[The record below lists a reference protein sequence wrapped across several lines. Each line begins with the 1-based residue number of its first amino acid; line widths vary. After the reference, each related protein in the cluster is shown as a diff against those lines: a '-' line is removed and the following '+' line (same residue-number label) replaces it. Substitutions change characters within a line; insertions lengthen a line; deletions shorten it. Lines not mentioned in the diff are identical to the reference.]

1 MITIR
6 QMEIFAEVVRY
17 GSLRRT
23 AEVLGISQVAVSE
36 HVRALEKAL
45 DTALFTRRAGAAV
58 MLTDAGEEAN
68 RRIAGILAGVWS
80 LADGLTGRQ
89 SMKIAVPPFVLFRLE
104 KRLEAFQAAHP
115 EVEVVMDTADRT
127 LDEVRDA
134 VDAGDL
140 DVGYAFC
147 ASGVTG
153 AVGERVGREP
163 LAIVVGPTHPLA
175 GRSRVTVP
183 ELRRF
188 PAIHLTRGRSLRTL
202 VDWALAS
209 VGLGDTDVEIES
221 DEFGLLLST
230 VHRGRGFLCMF
241 APQQDVSGTEG
252 VRHPADPMTYGL
264 VRLALDVPVP
274 SLDVRRLYAP
284 AGRRHTALRGL
295 LDALD
300 APDLPGAAGCPA
312 VSA

>member
-6 QMEIFAEVVRY
+6 QMEIFTEVVRC
-17 GSLRRT
+17 GSFRRT

-45 DTALFTRRAGAAV
+45 GTPLFTRRAGAAV
-58 MLTDAGEEAN
+58 MLTEAGEEAD
-68 RRIAGILAGVWS
+68 RRIARILVGVRG

-89 SMKIAVPPFVLFRLE
+89 SMTLAVPPFVLFRLE
-104 KRLEAFQAAHP
+104 KRLEAFQAARP
-115 EVEVVMDTADRT
+115 EVEVRRDTADRT

-147 ASGVTG
+147 ARGVTG

-183 ELRRF
+183 ELRQF

-202 VDWALAS
+202 VDGVLAS

-230 VHRGRGFLCMF
+230 VHRGRGFICMF
-241 APQQDVSGTEG
+241 APQQDASGTEG
-252 VRHPADPMTYGL
+252 SRHPADPMTYGL
-264 VRLALDVPVP
+264 VRLALEVPLP
-274 SLDVRRLYAP
+274 SLDVRRLYPP
-284 AGRRHTALRGL
+284 AGRRHPALRGL
-295 LDALD
+295 LDVLD
-300 APDLPGAAGCPA
+300 APDLPGVGAPPA

>member
-6 QMEIFAEVVRY
+6 QLEIFAEVVRC

-45 DTALFTRRAGAAV
+45 GTELFTRRAGAAV

-68 RRIAGILAGVWS
+68 RRIAGILAGVRG
-80 LADGLTGRQ
+80 LADGLTGRR
-89 SMKIAVPPFVLFRLE
+89 SITVAVPHFVLFRLE
-104 KRLEAFQAAHP
+104 QRLDAFQAAHP
-115 EVEVVMDTADRT
+115 EVDLQTDTVDRT
-127 LDEVRDA
+127 LDEVRA
-134 VDAGDL
+134 SVDAGEI

-147 ASGVTG
+147 APGAVG

-175 GRSRVTVP
+175 GRSRVSVR
-183 ELRRF
+183 ELRQF
-188 PAIHLTRGRSLRTL
+188 PAIHLTRARTLRSL
-202 VDWALAS
+202 VDWALSS
-209 VGLGDTDVEIES
+209 VGLGDPDVEIES

-230 VHRGRGFLCMF
+230 AHRGRGYLCCF
-241 APQQDVSGTEG
+241 APEDAEG
-252 VRHPADPMTYGL
+252 GGVGHPADPRTYGL
-264 VRLALDVPVP
+264 VRLALEVPVP
-274 SLDVRRLYAP
+274 SLEVRRLCAP
-284 AGRRHTALRGL
+284 AGRRHPALRDL
-295 LDALD
+295 LD
-300 APDLPGAAGCPA
+300 APDVPWAAGSPA